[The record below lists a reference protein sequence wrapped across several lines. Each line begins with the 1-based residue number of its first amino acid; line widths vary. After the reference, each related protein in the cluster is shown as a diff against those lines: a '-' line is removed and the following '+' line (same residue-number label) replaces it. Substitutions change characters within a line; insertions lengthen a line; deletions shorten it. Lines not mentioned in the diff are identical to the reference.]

1 MRDSSMSTEMTG
13 NTEMTGRFVGAIE
26 TARNTV
32 VPFLVLLALVLGTA
46 VVAPGILSL
55 GALVN
60 FLSDAA
66 PLLCLVL
73 GGTLPILAGSIDLS
87 VAGVSALA
95 GVLLVVLNPWFGI
108 WTPGVVL
115 VLAIGFG
122 ALQGWFHAWSQIP
135 SFITSLGSLSVLSGL
150 ALLLSNATAQPIPD
164 DDVVIALI
172 GGTIFGV
179 PNCIVVVLLLAAML
193 GLLMR
198 FTRFGRD
205 LFALGAGE
213 RAALM
218 SGVRAVQV
226 RSLTFALSAAC
237 SAVGGFLLVSI
248 TSFSS
253 PTIAGNLLLLSIVG
267 VVLGGTAISG
277 GIGGLLS
284 ALIGGLIT
292 AWLRVITVLIG
303 VTPTAQYIVF
313 GIMALIA
320 VGLTTDRSKIGV
332 VK

>member
-1 MRDSSMSTEMTG
+1 MSGLAMRRMIRPMTASR
-13 NTEMTGRFVGAIE
+13 TT
-26 TARNTV
+26 TV
-32 VPFLVLLALVLGTA
+32 PLAVLLVLVFGTA
-46 VVAPGILSL
+46 AVAPRILSL
-55 GALVN
+55 DALID
-60 FLSDAA
+60 FLGDAA

-95 GVLLVVLNPWFGI
+95 GVLLVVLDPWFGP
-108 WTPGVVL
+108 WTPL
-115 VLAIGFG
+115 AVLALAIAFG
-122 ALQGWFHAWSQIP
+122 VLQGWFHAWAQIP
-135 SFITSLGSLSVLSGL
+135 SFITTLGTLSVLSGL
-150 ALLLSNATAQPIPD
+150 TLLLSHATAQPIPD
-164 DDVVIALI
+164 DDVLVGFLGRTTAS
-172 GGTIFGV
+172 V
-179 PNCIVVVLLLAAML
+179 PNAVFVVLALTALL
-193 GLLMR
+193 GVLMR

-205 LFALGAGE
+205 LYALGAGE

-218 SGVRAVQV
+218 SGVRALRV
-226 RSLTFALSAAC
+226 RCLTFALSAGC
-237 SAVGGFLLVSI
+237 SAIAGFLLVSI

-277 GIGGLLS
+277 GTGGLVS

-313 GIMALIA
+313 GVMALIA
-320 VGLTTDRSKIGV
+320 VGLTTDRGKIGV
-332 VK
+332 IK